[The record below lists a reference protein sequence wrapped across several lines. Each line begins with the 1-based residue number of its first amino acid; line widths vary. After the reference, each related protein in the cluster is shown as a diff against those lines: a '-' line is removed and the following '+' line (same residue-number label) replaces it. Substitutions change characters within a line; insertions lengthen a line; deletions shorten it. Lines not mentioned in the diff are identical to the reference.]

1 VAEPLTPG
9 RPARLAVLASGRGS
23 NLAALLAAF
32 PPEATAA
39 TPADATV
46 ALVISDRREAGAL
59 ALARAAGVPALHLPF
74 GRDRAAF
81 EAAAHE
87 ALREAAIDVVA
98 LAGFMRIL
106 SPTFVAHWHG
116 RLLNVHPSL
125 LPAFPGLHAV
135 GQALAA
141 GVHTAGCTVH
151 FVDAGVDTGPVVVR
165 RAVPVLPG
173 DDEAT
178 LQARIQAAEHL
189 AYPEA
194 VRAVVRGAAA
204 PDPSIAAGP
213 PPDRDGGAVP

>member
-1 VAEPLTPG
+1 VADRLTPG

-32 PPEATAA
+32 PPPPAA
-39 TPADATV
+39 AADAEV
-46 ALVISDRREAGAL
+46 ALVISDRRGAGAL

-74 GRDRAAF
+74 GRDRATF
-81 EAAAHE
+81 EAGAHDALVAAS
-87 ALREAAIDVVA
+87 IDVVA

-106 SPTFVAHWHG
+106 SPSFVAAWHG

-135 GQALAA
+135 RQALAA
-141 GVHTAGCTVH
+141 GVAATGCTVH

-165 RAVPVLPG
+165 RSVPVLPG

-178 LQARIQAAEHL
+178 LQARIQAAEHR

-194 VRAVVRGAAA
+194 IRTVVRGEAVPGPPGAAA
-204 PDPSIAAGP
+204 AAT
-213 PPDRDGGAVP
+213 DEGASA